1 MHFNVKPH
9 CLFVY
14 IQLMLKMIFYFRL
27 FSGFIGKSS
36 LYLEVALRT
45 CLNKNVASANNTCSK
60 TTLKT
65 HFLPVAEQNG
75 PEALQTRATYY
86 LAVC

>member
-14 IQLMLKMIFYFRL
+14 LMTLITCHTFDAEDDINFYFRL
-27 FSGFIGKSS
+27 FSGFIDKSS

-60 TTLKT
+60 TSLET
-65 HFLPVAEQNG
+65 HFLPVYHSG
-75 PEALQTRATYY
+75 
-86 LAVC
+86 